1 MKLYGGELVLLLEEC
16 TRARAPVVASQMTD
30 EEGKRR
36 VIQRSAIQ
44 RPFVSR
50 KKDEKFEKGLNI
62 Y

>member
-1 MKLYGGELVLLLEEC
+1 MGDSWCCCLWNVVQEPRL
-16 TRARAPVVASQMTD
+16 VASQMTD

-36 VIQRSAIQ
+36 VIQPSAIQ